1 MSREINKYDSMAKT
15 YEDQSLTKN
24 EKLIYV
30 YLILLYNNTK
40 QYAYPSYV
48 SLKKALSTT
57 RDDTVSKVIKSL
69 EEKGY
74 IKREIQPGR
83 NTKYFLLKNVSTTKS
98 EGTPL
103 RKVKDNRINNKLNN
117 RININSESTKDL
129 NTSNKNDTTMKN
141 EDSKKKTSK
150 GINKEYIDLSYM
162 EIDYVNLT
170 QENYNKLVEKYGESN
185 VKDKLIALDSYLANG
200 IKKYK
205 NHYKTLQNWLNKDVS
220 KQPTQIIEKPKG
232 KIIDFKIGG
241 E

>member
-1 MSREINKYDSMAKT
+1 M
-15 YEDQSLTKN
+15 
-24 EKLIYV
+24 
-30 YLILLYNNTK
+30 
-40 QYAYPSYV
+40 
-48 SLKKALSTT
+48 
-57 RDDTVSKVIKSL
+57 
-69 EEKGY
+69 
-74 IKREIQPGR
+74 
-83 NTKYFLLKNVSTTKS
+83 
-98 EGTPL
+98 
-103 RKVKDNRINNKLNN
+103 KDNRINNKLNN

-205 NHYKTLQNWLNKDVS
+205 NHYKTLQNWLNKDIS
-220 KQPTQIIEKPKG
+220 KQPTQIIEKPNG

>member
-1 MSREINKYDSMAKT
+1 MK
-15 YEDQSLTKN
+15 
-24 EKLIYV
+24 V
-30 YLILLYNNTK
+30 LL
-40 QYAYPSYV
+40 
-48 SLKKALSTT
+48 
-57 RDDTVSKVIKSL
+57 
-69 EEKGY
+69 
-74 IKREIQPGR
+74 
-83 NTKYFLLKNVSTTKS
+83 
-98 EGTPL
+98 L

>member
-1 MSREINKYDSMAKT
+1 
-15 YEDQSLTKN
+15 
-24 EKLIYV
+24 
-30 YLILLYNNTK
+30 
-40 QYAYPSYV
+40 
-48 SLKKALSTT
+48 
-57 RDDTVSKVIKSL
+57 
-69 EEKGY
+69 
-74 IKREIQPGR
+74 
-83 NTKYFLLKNVSTTKS
+83 
-98 EGTPL
+98 
-103 RKVKDNRINNKLNN
+103 
-117 RININSESTKDL
+117 
-129 NTSNKNDTTMKN
+129 MKN